1 MRLELFLMSRELQRI
16 LLVWLCCLE
25 RVYDDLI
32 EHLQANHKQA
42 KVRVAAFEI
51 LIVEKTCVRYNSR
64 KEESLLDS

>member
-1 MRLELFLMSRELQRI
+1 MWLELFLVSRELQRI

-42 KVRVAAFEI
+42 KIRVTALDI
-51 LIVEKTCVRYNSR
+51 LIVEESGVRYNS
-64 KEESLLDS
+64 

>member
-16 LLVWLCCLE
+16 LLVRLCCLE

-42 KVRVAAFEI
+42 KIRVTALDI
-51 LIVEKTCVRYNSR
+51 LIVEESGVRYNS
-64 KEESLLDS
+64 